1 MQGLSCKQ
9 MEIQGNS
16 NEHHPSLIAKVQ
28 TIEHLELRD
37 SNGQEWHEIENP
49 HFISNWEARKR
60 LRGERKEPCPTT

>member
-1 MQGLSCKQ
+1 
-9 MEIQGNS
+9 
-16 NEHHPSLIAKVQ
+16 LIAKVQ